1 MERGGMVDTEG
12 VAMALLQYRNT
23 PLLGVGHSPAQIMFG
38 RTLKDAL
45 PNLPANL
52 RYRAE
57 TTNYSKKYGV
67 PASEYWKYIL
77 EGRELGA
84 SRKLAKSKEKY
95 NEHASPLTTLSV
107 GDSVQVQNREG
118 NKPLRWDRTG
128 QVVERMENRQFMVKI
143 DGSGRVLLRTRS
155 HLRKIQPSVRD
166 RRLYDVD
173 PPGLQAEPE
182 EVPLHIPGA
191 NGAGRVLHPVHGHDE
206 VQQGGEEQVVDP
218 LVRVPVVEPGVP
230 VRGHVETDLP
240 GVEVPVPEVRRSSRV
255 RQERKDRDYIY
266 Y

>member
-1 MERGGMVDTEG
+1 
-12 VAMALLQYRNT
+12 
-23 PLLGVGHSPAQIMFG
+23 
-38 RTLKDAL
+38 
-45 PNLPANL
+45 
-52 RYRAE
+52 
-57 TTNYSKKYGV
+57 
-67 PASEYWKYIL
+67 
-77 EGRELGA
+77 
-84 SRKLAKSKEKY
+84 
-95 NEHASPLTTLSV
+95 
-107 GDSVQVQNREG
+107 
-118 NKPLRWDRTG
+118 
-128 QVVERMENRQFMVKI
+128 MENRQFMVKI

-173 PPGLQAEPE
+173 PLGLQAEPE

-218 LVRVPVVEPGVP
+218 LVRVPVVEQGVP
-230 VRGHVETDLP
+230 VRGHVDTDLP